1 MATGSHGSLERMPG
15 SLFRAMGTLVL
26 QRKDC
31 AREALA
37 YELQEHLETLGI
49 DYHVRTLKRQLTG
62 SVSSVPPEVQG
73 AMRHV
78 LLRANGLR
86 TDLDIDKA
94 LRMEMLREFLDGAA
108 IPERTPRPC
117 EAGHQSVPRTNRPRA
132 RITEAA

>member
-62 SVSSVPPEVQG
+62 SVSSVPREV
-73 AMRHV
+73 H
-78 LLRANGLR
+78 
-86 TDLDIDKA
+86 
-94 LRMEMLREFLDGAA
+94 
-108 IPERTPRPC
+108 
-117 EAGHQSVPRTNRPRA
+117 RPRA
-132 RITEAA
+132 RITVAA